1 MAPYDPPVTSDAAG
15 LPPGRHRL
23 RRSSRRRWIIV
34 AVLVVVVAWTGVAAY
49 RMVQARRNAQ
59 SGLDRL
65 QAAQKQLDPAELIRG
80 KGLGKL
86 RAAQRDFAA
95 ASEAADSTFVT
106 PFEILP
112 VVGRQVRSVRALTSG
127 ASTVVDVGVHAM
139 EQSTKE
145 LNVTATAG
153 PQRVALLSRLGEI
166 GSEAA
171 ASLRNVSTGP
181 GEALIGPLATA
192 RDKFARQLHK
202 AQRAMADVRD
212 ASAGIGQMA
221 LGPSKYLLL
230 AANNAEM
237 RSGSGMLLSAG
248 VLTMQNG
255 NFSLGPMTPVG
266 DLQLFPGLVTPT
278 GDFAAR
284 WGFDKPTEDWRFLA
298 MSPQFD
304 VTGSLAQQMW
314 KARTGEDVDGVLA
327 LDPVAL
333 KALVKVSGPVVVGGK
348 QIDADNIIHEI
359 LLQQYVDYAKDN
371 PNADGDNPANRDRR
385 ERNGD
390 IARAIVDQLDKVGW
404 HISDLV
410 DDLRTAARGR
420 HVLFWSSKP
429 EQQRAWKAAGVSG
442 VLPRDGLMVSLDNR
456 AGNKL
461 DQFVPVTADITH
473 HPVAGGSEVVVT
485 IHAANFAP
493 QGLPRY
499 VAGPYTIPEFTEGE
513 YRGIVSVNVPFVSR
527 DVHLDGTKKIVAAG
541 PDQTTR
547 VVAGDIDLLRGQA
560 GTYTVRF
567 TVPKGYEH
575 LQVLPSARYPAIGYS
590 AGTKKWSD
598 DGPRRVAW

>member
-1 MAPYDPPVTSDAAG
+1 M
-15 LPPGRHRL
+15 
-23 RRSSRRRWIIV
+23 V
-34 AVLVVVVAWTGVAAY
+34 AVVAVWTAIAGF
-49 RMVQARRNAQ
+49 RMVEARRNAQ

-86 RAAQRDFAA
+86 RAAQHDFAA
-95 ASEAADSTFVT
+95 ASDAADSMFVT

-153 PQRVALLSRLGEI
+153 PQRIALLSRLGEI
-166 GSEAA
+166 GTEAA

-181 GEALIGPLATA
+181 GDALIGPLATA
-192 RDKFARQLHK
+192 RAKFARQLHK

-248 VLTMQNG
+248 ILTMQNG

-266 DLQLFPGLVTPT
+266 DLMLFPGMVPVT

-284 WGFDKPTEDWRFLA
+284 WGFDNPTVDWRFLA

-304 VTGSLAQQMW
+304 VTGSLAAQMW
-314 KARTGEDVDGVLA
+314 KARTGENVDGVLA
-327 LDPVAL
+327 LDPIAL
-333 KALVKVSGPVVVGGK
+333 KALIKVSGPVDVQGTR
-348 QIDADNIIHEI
+348 IDADNIVNQI
-359 LLQQYVDYAKDN
+359 LLQQYIDYAKEN
-371 PNADGDNPANRDRR
+371 PNADGDAPANRDRR

-429 EQQRAWKAAGVSG
+429 DQQRAWKAAGVSG
-442 VLPRDGLMVSLDNR
+442 VLPRDGFMISIDNR

-461 DQFVPVTADITH
+461 DQFVPVSADITH
-473 HPVAGGSEVVVT
+473 HPVTDGTEVVVT

-493 QGLPRY
+493 EGLPRY
-499 VAGPYTIPEFTEGE
+499 VQGPYTIPEFVEGE
-513 YRGIVSVNVPFVSR
+513 YRGIVSVNLPFVSR
-527 DVHLDGTKKIVAAG
+527 DIHLDSTQKIVAAG

-547 VVAGDIDLLRGQA
+547 VVAGDIQLFRGQA

-575 LQVLPSARYPAIGYS
+575 LVVVPSARYPAIGYS
-590 AGTKKWSD
+590 AGTRKWSD
-598 DGPRRVAW
+598 DGPHSVRW